1 MEDRTIV
8 RLVRLGALVGVVL
21 AVSGSVVTIALAGV
35 EAWWLAFGGFMAI
48 FSLSFAVVAWLV
60 IGQQPR
66 NRVVWI
72 MGAVGFGG
80 GIWLAGIGATVL
92 HLRDTPALIENAI
105 SGSAIPA
112 DIGTTGALV
121 RGITEAIGIPP
132 LIALF
137 TLGLLLLPDGHLSSG
152 RRWRWFA
159 GVAVTAVALNVVGA
173 LWSFRPWN
181 DARSTDDVIYGIAAT
196 VSAIAAVLALIGLV
210 GRFRASSGA
219 TRDRFKWIVFGA
231 AVFVPAILTSMAIS
245 GTQAEPTGIAL
256 LTAGAVVLVGSFGIA
271 VGRYQLFDVDVV
283 IRRTAIVGGLAVFI
297 TVVYAV
303 VVGAVGLVVGFQ
315 TEATLPL
322 SIAATVVVAV
332 AIQPLRERMRRLAD
346 RLVYGDRASP
356 YEVLSRFSARTRDA
370 VATEDVMPY
379 LAELL
384 ASGTDADRAVVW
396 LRHGDELRPA
406 AAWPPDVTVAPVAHT
421 GNGVVI
427 EGTDRT
433 APVEHDGELLGAVSV
448 TMPVREEMSAAA
460 QRLVD
465 DIASQ
470 AGLVLRNARLIDELR
485 SSRQRLVAAQDEER
499 RRLERDLHDG
509 AQQQFIAV
517 KMKAGLAR
525 QLAAKGDGERA
536 AGILEEVLTD
546 VDAGVESLRDLAH
559 GIYPPLLEAEGLPA
573 ALRARAR
580 KAPIPVTIEAD
591 GLGRYPRETEAAVY
605 FCVLEALQ
613 NAAKYSHADA
623 ITVTLHHNNG
633 TLGFEVADDGDG
645 FDPTAKAR
653 GRGLTNMT
661 DRLDAL
667 GGTLTIQSSSGAGTT
682 IVGSVA
688 AAPMSG
694 PDT

>member
-1 MEDRTIV
+1 
-8 RLVRLGALVGVVL
+8 
-21 AVSGSVVTIALAGV
+21 
-35 EAWWLAFGGFMAI
+35 
-48 FSLSFAVVAWLV
+48 
-60 IGQQPR
+60 
-66 NRVVWI
+66 
-72 MGAVGFGG
+72 
-80 GIWLAGIGATVL
+80 
-92 HLRDTPALIENAI
+92 
-105 SGSAIPA
+105 
-112 DIGTTGALV
+112 
-121 RGITEAIGIPP
+121 
-132 LIALF
+132 
-137 TLGLLLLPDGHLSSG
+137 
-152 RRWRWFA
+152 
-159 GVAVTAVALNVVGA
+159 
-173 LWSFRPWN
+173 
-181 DARSTDDVIYGIAAT
+181 
-196 VSAIAAVLALIGLV
+196 
-210 GRFRASSGA
+210 
-219 TRDRFKWIVFGA
+219 
-231 AVFVPAILTSMAIS
+231 
-245 GTQAEPTGIAL
+245 
-256 LTAGAVVLVGSFGIA
+256 
-271 VGRYQLFDVDVV
+271 
-283 IRRTAIVGGLAVFI
+283 
-297 TVVYAV
+297 
-303 VVGAVGLVVGFQ
+303 
-315 TEATLPL
+315 
-322 SIAATVVVAV
+322 
-332 AIQPLRERMRRLAD
+332 
-346 RLVYGDRASP
+346 
-356 YEVLSRFSARTRDA
+356 
-370 VATEDVMPY
+370 
-379 LAELL
+379 
-384 ASGTDADRAVVW
+384 
-396 LRHGDELRPA
+396 
-406 AAWPPDVTVAPVAHT
+406 
-421 GNGVVI
+421 
-427 EGTDRT
+427 
-433 APVEHDGELLGAVSV
+433 
-448 TMPVREEMSAAA
+448 
-460 QRLVD
+460 
-465 DIASQ
+465 
-470 AGLVLRNARLIDELR
+470 VLRNARLIDELR
-485 SSRQRLVAAQDEER
+485 ASRQRLVAAQDEER